1 MGSGIRCLP
10 FYPKEVIGPKSIT
23 VESKMAKHNS
33 RVDKEGWITIYSLKQ
48 VPEHAGEVVAEYN
61 RLEVA
66 LHKKSGQKS
75 DSVVNKDFLVSF

>member
-1 MGSGIRCLP
+1 MAESGRAVKIFLNNGETRS
-10 FYPKEVIGPKSIT
+10 YEN
-23 VESKMAKHNS
+23 A
-33 RVDKEGWITIYSLKQ
+33 RVDIDKEGWITIYSLKQ